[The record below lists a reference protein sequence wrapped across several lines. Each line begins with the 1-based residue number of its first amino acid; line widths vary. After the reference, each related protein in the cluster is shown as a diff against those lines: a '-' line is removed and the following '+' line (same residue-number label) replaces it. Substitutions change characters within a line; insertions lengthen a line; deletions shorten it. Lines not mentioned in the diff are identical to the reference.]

1 MKNTYHNI
9 IFIAFLTLYSCG
21 EKQKE
26 STPEIQTETVNTISL
41 TEEQMLQANI
51 SLIQPTPGAIPVILK
66 LNGITESAPMDQV
79 QVCAPMGGFLK
90 STTLTPGQF
99 IQEGQTIVM
108 LEDQQF
114 IEIQEE
120 YLTTKA
126 MLALSNTEFERQ
138 NQLNK
143 TKSSSD
149 KVLENARTEFV
160 SKKIELKALE
170 EKLKLLGIDPTRLN
184 EENIS
189 RMLPLKAPISGYVS
203 DLKTKIGQ
211 YVNPTDII
219 LSITNNTRP
228 FLILRVFEKD
238 ISSLKTGQ
246 KVQAN
251 SSAFPEQIFSCSIVS
266 IGRELDQNRSV
277 DVVCTFD
284 NATNDL
290 RPGLYFTGDTE
301 VLLKDGL
308 LVPSE
313 AVVHYENKNYIF
325 VITGQREFLMT
336 EVELIG
342 EHAQQSAIQLL
353 SPATTDSIQIA
364 GRGAYSIL
372 MKMKNS
378 EE

>member
-26 STPEIQTETVNTISL
+26 STPEIQTESVNTISL

-51 SLIQPTPGAIPVILK
+51 SLIPPMPGSIPVILK

-114 IEIQEE
+114 IDIQEE

-160 SKKIELKALE
+160 SKKIALKALE
-170 EKLKLLGIDPTRLN
+170 EKLKLLGLDPTRLN

-238 ISSLKTGQ
+238 ISSLKSGQ

-284 NATNDL
+284 NTTNDL
-290 RPGLYFTGDTE
+290 RPGLYFTGETE
-301 VLLKDGL
+301 VQLKDGL

-325 VITGQREFLMT
+325 VTTGQRAFLMT

-342 EHAQQSAIQLL
+342 EHEQQSAIQLL
-353 SPATTDSIQIA
+353 SPTTTDSIQIA

>member
-170 EKLKLLGIDPTRLN
+170 EN
-184 EENIS
+184 
-189 RMLPLKAPISGYVS
+189 
-203 DLKTKIGQ
+203 
-211 YVNPTDII
+211 
-219 LSITNNTRP
+219 
-228 FLILRVFEKD
+228 
-238 ISSLKTGQ
+238 
-246 KVQAN
+246 
-251 SSAFPEQIFSCSIVS
+251 
-266 IGRELDQNRSV
+266 
-277 DVVCTFD
+277 
-284 NATNDL
+284 
-290 RPGLYFTGDTE
+290 
-301 VLLKDGL
+301 
-308 LVPSE
+308 
-313 AVVHYENKNYIF
+313 
-325 VITGQREFLMT
+325 
-336 EVELIG
+336 
-342 EHAQQSAIQLL
+342 
-353 SPATTDSIQIA
+353 
-364 GRGAYSIL
+364 
-372 MKMKNS
+372 
-378 EE
+378 

>member
-51 SLIQPTPGAIPVILK
+51 SLIQPTPGSIPVILK

-114 IEIQEE
+114 IDIQEE

-325 VITGQREFLMT
+325 VITGQRAFLMT

-342 EHAQQSAIQLL
+342 EHEQQSAIQLL

>member
-9 IFIAFLTLYSCG
+9 IFIAFLTLFSCG

-26 STPEIQTETVNTISL
+26 STPEIQTESVNTISL

-51 SLIQPTPGAIPVILK
+51 SLIQPTPGSIPVILK

-114 IEIQEE
+114 IDIQEE

-160 SKKIELKALE
+160 SKKIALKALE

-325 VITGQREFLMT
+325 VITGQRAFLMT

-342 EHAQQSAIQLL
+342 EHEQQSAIQLL

>member
-51 SLIQPTPGAIPVILK
+51 SLIQPTPGSIPVILK

-114 IEIQEE
+114 IDIQEE

-160 SKKIELKALE
+160 SKKIALKALE

-325 VITGQREFLMT
+325 VINGQRAFLMT

>member
-51 SLIQPTPGAIPVILK
+51 SLIQPTPGSIPVILK

-114 IEIQEE
+114 IDIQEE

-160 SKKIELKALE
+160 SKKIALKALE

-325 VITGQREFLMT
+325 VITGQRAFLMT

-342 EHAQQSAIQLL
+342 EHEQQSAIQLL